1 MIATNYSNV
10 RQNFARYCNEAVRNF
25 ETVIVTRKRDENVV
39 LMSEAEYNN
48 IMENLYVRS
57 NKDDYDR
64 LLQSIAQLERGE
76 GKARTLAEAPEDNAE
91 ASEDD

>member
-1 MIATNYSNV
+1 MYEETIMIATNYSNA
-10 RQNFARYCNEAVRNF
+10 RQNFAHYCNETVHNF

-64 LLQSIAQLERGE
+64 LLQSINQLERDG
-76 GKARTLAEAPEDNAE
+76 GKVRTLAET
-91 ASEDD
+91 SEDD